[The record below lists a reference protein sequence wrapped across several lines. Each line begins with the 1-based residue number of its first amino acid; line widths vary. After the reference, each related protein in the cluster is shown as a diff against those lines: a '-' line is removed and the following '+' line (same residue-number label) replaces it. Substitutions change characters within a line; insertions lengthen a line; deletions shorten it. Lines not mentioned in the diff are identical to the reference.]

1 MGIIEGFLN
10 TQQQLGQI
18 QNQDL
23 VNQSILA
30 KLEEQKRAIA
40 DQQAVRATLA
50 RLNSETAPQAPTL
63 AGMSEVPDAAAEMR
77 GERKMEASP
86 SAPTASAE
94 SVLKTNLA
102 TADAYEKKAKAIEA
116 LDPATAATFRKEAD
130 GYRTKAATLL
140 SEQRKEQTEKLKT
153 IANKLTAVTDQAT
166 LDAAFSG
173 ADPNALTQLFGQNLP
188 RGLDGRVLA
197 TPDVIK
203 LANNVGLQSM
213 DAAKRM
219 EIEQKAQEIEQK
231 KKEEERKKKESEEGT
246 WYQKQQAA
254 AERERNRIREKEVDR
269 RGAAADETTLTD
281 DAISAAAEKY
291 RLSGNLPP
299 LGAGKTGAV
308 MKAAILSKAAELAK
322 AAGETGEEQ
331 AIRLVANTANKS
343 ALAQLTKQEQ
353 MVGAFE
359 KNALKNLDIALQ
371 ASKEVDRTGVP
382 VLNRWL
388 LAGRKS
394 LAGDPA
400 VSKFHAANTTFI
412 NEYAKIMSGSMGN
425 TVVSDSLRKETES
438 LLATKDTPEQY
449 EATVNLMK
457 QEMANRMKGFAEQ
470 KNELVGSMK
479 NNPAKKETPK
489 FEEGKV
495 YEDAKG
501 NKAKYVNGQWV
512 PQP

>member
-50 RLNSETAPQAPTL
+50 RLNSETPPQAPTL

-219 EIEQKAQEIEQK
+219 EIEQKAEEIKIRKLEADR
-231 KKEEERKKKESEEGT
+231 KKEADEETARHNRAVEGNAREGLRLRREALSKDVTIDDEGT
-246 WYQKQQAA
+246 VTPVPGGKEETKRANTIRLEQNKKLKPLDDVQEKITKAKALLAESTPASDVQLQTALTDVFDKTRATNLLFKSNQNFGSVAGRISGFVGRAFTGQYTSEQRRQIGEMLNAVESGVIQPSRKSITDYYSKQAERSGVRKELVEAPDFYGSKSSSAVAPATNAA
-254 AERERNRIREKEVDR
+254 AE
-269 RGAAADETTLTD
+269 ADAFL
-281 DAISAAAEKY
+281 K
-291 RLSGNLPP
+291 G
-299 LGAGKTGAV
+299 LG
-308 MKAAILSKAAELAK
+308 KAL
-322 AAGETGEEQ
+322 
-331 AIRLVANTANKS
+331 
-343 ALAQLTKQEQ
+343 
-353 MVGAFE
+353 
-359 KNALKNLDIALQ
+359 
-371 ASKEVDRTGVP
+371 
-382 VLNRWL
+382 
-388 LAGRKS
+388 
-394 LAGDPA
+394 
-400 VSKFHAANTTFI
+400 
-412 NEYAKIMSGSMGN
+412 
-425 TVVSDSLRKETES
+425 
-438 LLATKDTPEQY
+438 
-449 EATVNLMK
+449 
-457 QEMANRMKGFAEQ
+457 
-470 KNELVGSMK
+470 
-479 NNPAKKETPK
+479 
-489 FEEGKV
+489 
-495 YEDAKG
+495 
-501 NKAKYVNGQWV
+501 
-512 PQP
+512 

>member
-18 QNQDL
+18 QNEDL

-50 RLNSETAPQAPTL
+50 RLNSETPPQAPTL

-188 RGLDGRVLA
+188 GGLGGRVLA
-197 TPDVIK
+197 TPC
-203 LANNVGLQSM
+203 
-213 DAAKRM
+213 
-219 EIEQKAQEIEQK
+219 
-231 KKEEERKKKESEEGT
+231 
-246 WYQKQQAA
+246 
-254 AERERNRIREKEVDR
+254 RI
-269 RGAAADETTLTD
+269 
-281 DAISAAAEKY
+281 S
-291 RLSGNLPP
+291 
-299 LGAGKTGAV
+299 
-308 MKAAILSKAAELAK
+308 
-322 AAGETGEEQ
+322 
-331 AIRLVANTANKS
+331 
-343 ALAQLTKQEQ
+343 
-353 MVGAFE
+353 
-359 KNALKNLDIALQ
+359 
-371 ASKEVDRTGVP
+371 
-382 VLNRWL
+382 
-388 LAGRKS
+388 
-394 LAGDPA
+394 
-400 VSKFHAANTTFI
+400 
-412 NEYAKIMSGSMGN
+412 
-425 TVVSDSLRKETES
+425 
-438 LLATKDTPEQY
+438 
-449 EATVNLMK
+449 
-457 QEMANRMKGFAEQ
+457 
-470 KNELVGSMK
+470 
-479 NNPAKKETPK
+479 
-489 FEEGKV
+489 
-495 YEDAKG
+495 
-501 NKAKYVNGQWV
+501 
-512 PQP
+512 